1 MKNKQRTKNRITR
14 KLGLIIT
21 GILLFSM
28 IIIFVSMYKANYDEI
43 KKSAGVEAYGCANIT
58 TALVSPDDLEK
69 IKEGN
74 KDIADRVGEDISWT
88 VQHKDIFAGQYI
100 MDLDKELLA
109 VDDNLL
115 SQGFAPGD
123 QFEISDENLQT
134 LIDTKA
140 PVYSEVYEFGGMKR
154 LTGYAP
160 IFKDHDSTKE
170 VIAISAIDF
179 ESSIVHSRTWD
190 MIRGSF
196 LFASI
201 PIILAGVFTILL
213 IRRTTAPLNNII
225 HFANRVAD
233 GDLSVK
239 ELPAKGND
247 EIGQLSHDLNTLLN
261 NFKQIIGDVT
271 ENTSQVAATAEELS
285 ASAEEISVSAE
296 QSLVNTQQVR
306 DGSERQVGIVHDTT
320 QTLSDIS
327 SKTQTISHKAKELS
341 LSSTDT
347 SEKAEDGNR
356 AINESIAQMET
367 INTRSSHMTESMV
380 ALSERSEEI
389 NDIITMITNISE
401 QTNLL
406 ALNAA
411 IEASRAGEE
420 GKGFAVVAEE
430 VRKLAEQSANA
441 TRQISDIIH
450 EIQAQTEEAVTETEE
465 SVEAVKEGTI
475 SIQNAGEAFQ
485 TIRDSVSQ
493 VTNEINSIYT
503 DIDSIS
509 TDVATIVDAMQN
521 IEDVSTQNAD
531 NTSNVLAESQD
542 QAASIQEITS
552 LMEQLANMA
561 ERLDQRTN
569 QFTLD
574 DDWLDR

>member
-1 MKNKQRTKNRITR
+1 MRKKQRTKNMITR
-14 KLGLIIT
+14 KLGFIIT
-21 GILLFSM
+21 GILIFSM
-28 IIIFVSMYKANYDEI
+28 VIIFVSMYKANYDEI
-43 KKSAGVEAYGCANIT
+43 KKAAGVEAYGCANIT
-58 TALVSPDDLEK
+58 TALVNPSDLEK
-69 IKEGN
+69 IKSGN
-74 KDIADRVGEDISWT
+74 KEIAEKVGEEISWT

-109 VDDNLL
+109 VDENLL

-123 QFEISDENLQT
+123 KFEISDEDLQT
-134 LIDTKA
+134 LLDTKS
-140 PVYSEVYEFGGMKR
+140 PVYSDVYEFGGMKR

-160 IFKDHDSTKE
+160 IFEDHDPMNE

-179 ESSIVHSRTWD
+179 ESDIVHSRTWD

-201 PIILAGVFTILL
+201 PIILAGVLTILL
-213 IRRTTAPLNNII
+213 IRKTTAPLNSII
-225 HFANRVAD
+225 QFANRVAD
-233 GDLSVK
+233 GDLTVK
-239 ELPAKGND
+239 ELPVKGND
-247 EIGQLSHDLNTLLN
+247 EIGQLSNDLNTLLN

-271 ENTSQVAATAEELS
+271 DNTSQVAATAEELT
-285 ASAEEISVSAE
+285 ASAEEISMSAE
-296 QSLVNTQQVR
+296 QSLVNTQQVK
-306 DGSERQVGIVHDTT
+306 DGSEQQVEIIHDTT

-327 SKTQTISHKAKELS
+327 SKTEAISRKARELS
-341 LSSTDT
+341 HSSTDT
-347 SEKAEDGNR
+347 SAKAEDGNR

-367 INTRSSHMTESMV
+367 INTRSNHMTKSMV

-475 SIQNAGEAFQ
+475 SIRNAGEAFDM
-485 TIRDSVSQ
+485 IRQSVSQ
-493 VTNEINSIYT
+493 VVDEINSIYY

-509 TDVATIVDAMQN
+509 KDVTTIVDAMQN
-521 IEDVSTQNAD
+521 IESVSTQNAD
-531 NTSNVLAESQD
+531 NTSHVLAESQD

-552 LMEQLANMA
+552 LMEQLSNMA
-561 ERLDQRTN
+561 ERLNERTHLF
-569 QFTLD
+569 QLDDETLD
-574 DDWLDR
+574 Q